1 MDNTLL
7 LLYKICFWSR
17 SKTNNS
23 KTKKMA
29 QKTKILYLITQSEW
43 GGAGRYVFDLAGNL
57 PKDQY
62 EVAVAAGGNEELF
75 ESLKKIAIT
84 TYQLKNLVRQ
94 ISAIDDIK
102 AYSEIKKLVKKVNP
116 DILHLNSSK
125 AGVIGAIAG
134 RHAKVKKIVYTAH
147 GFVFNEPMPGWK
159 KIIYLLAEKF
169 SAKYKDAIICVS
181 EFDRQTAIKN
191 KIASETKLVTVNN
204 GVGPIDFIDSKTARE
219 KLNLPPDKIVIGT
232 IANFYETKGL
242 VYLIKA
248 AKLITEKFPDVIF
261 RLIGFGQLE
270 NDLKAEIQ
278 RLNLSDRFFIGK
290 VENGK
295 NYLKAFDYYILSS
308 VKEGFPYAILEAM
321 QTGLPIVA
329 TNVGGIPEMIS
340 DKTNGLLVKSAD
352 PRALAQALT
361 SLLQDKNLAAQL
373 GNQAKLDVEKK
384 FSLQKMLA
392 ETQKVYF
399 QK

>member
-1 MDNTLL
+1 
-7 LLYKICFWSR
+7 
-17 SKTNNS
+17 
-23 KTKKMA
+23 MA